1 MTDYQSFEVT
11 CFNNEHFESSLTID
25 RVYMVIFSTD
35 THYYVMDNSQRLM
48 NYSKERFRRVSQ

>member
-11 CFNNEHFESSLTID
+11 CFNNEYFESSLTID

-35 THYYVMDNSQRLM
+35 THYYVMDDSQRLM
-48 NYSKERFRRVSQ
+48 NYSKDRFRRV